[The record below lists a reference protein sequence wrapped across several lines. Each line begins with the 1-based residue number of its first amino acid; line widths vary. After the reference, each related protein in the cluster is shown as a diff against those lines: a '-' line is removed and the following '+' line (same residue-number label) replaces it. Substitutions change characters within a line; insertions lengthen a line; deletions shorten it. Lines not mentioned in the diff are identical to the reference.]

1 MEYTSLPEMGMKV
14 SRVALGGCP
23 LGGHGWGKVEDADSI
38 TAVRTAVDEGVN
50 FFDTADV
57 YGFGHS
63 EEILSKSLGD
73 SRHDVCIATK
83 FGVRQTSGG
92 ETIKDTSPSWIRTAV
107 EASLKRL
114 RIDVIPLY
122 YMHWP
127 DGVTPIEDVMQELD
141 KLRKNGKISA
151 IGLSNISA
159 EELERATAVAPVSA
173 VQVQYSLVDRKCADA
188 LAVSV
193 KKHRVPLVTWGSLA
207 QGLLTG
213 KYNRETIFPPNDRRH
228 RYENFQG
235 EKFTQNLKVVEAIL
249 QVTKKQQC
257 TPSQVA
263 IRWLLE
269 QDNVGTVLF
278 GAKNSQQVRENIS
291 AMNLHLVQDDL
302 DILGRMNA
310 EETS

>member
-1 MEYTSLPEMGMKV
+1 
-14 SRVALGGCP
+14 
-23 LGGHGWGKVEDADSI
+23 
-38 TAVRTAVDEGVN
+38 
-50 FFDTADV
+50 
-57 YGFGHS
+57 
-63 EEILSKSLGD
+63 
-73 SRHDVCIATK
+73 
-83 FGVRQTSGG
+83 
-92 ETIKDTSPSWIRTAV
+92 
-107 EASLKRL
+107 
-114 RIDVIPLY
+114 
-122 YMHWP
+122 MHWP

-213 KYNRETIFPPNDRRH
+213 KYNRETRFPPNDRRH

-235 EKFTQNLKVVEAIL
+235 EKFTQNLKVIEAIL
-249 QVTKKQQC
+249 QVTKRQQC

-263 IRWLLE
+263 IRWLL
-269 QDNVGTVLF
+269 DRYKIMLGLY
-278 GAKNSQQVRENIS
+278 S
-291 AMNLHLVQDDL
+291 LVQR
-302 DILGRMNA
+302 IA
-310 EETS
+310 SK